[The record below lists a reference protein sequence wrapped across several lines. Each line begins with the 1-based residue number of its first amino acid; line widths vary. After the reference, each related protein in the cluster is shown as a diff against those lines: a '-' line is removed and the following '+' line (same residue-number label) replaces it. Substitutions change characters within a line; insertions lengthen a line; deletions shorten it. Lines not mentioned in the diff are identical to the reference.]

1 MRVDL
6 VVLGGGP
13 GGYSAALRASQLGM
27 KVALVERKR
36 VGGVCLNEGCIPTK
50 ALLHSAHAARLLRE
64 GKKLGVEVEGETKIN
79 WERVQ
84 EHVKGAVEKLVGGVE
99 YLLQKSGVEVITGEG
114 KLRGD
119 GKIEVAGEV
128 IDSRWVILAT
138 GSRPAELKN
147 LPFGGRVLTSSRLMF
162 AEKPPASLVVIGA
175 GAIGLELA
183 TAFSSFGT
191 EVKVV
196 EALSTPLGGMDRDM
210 AALLLRALKER
221 GIQIFTSSFVETGE
235 QGQYGIKLRL
245 RDGRELEGELALVAV
260 GRSPNSEIFQGLLEV
275 DQRGFLRI
283 SGNFQTSVEGVFA
296 IGDLAGPPLLAHKA
310 HHQGVLLVEELAGLS
325 PGKMGPIPMAV
336 FTEPEFASVGMSEE
350 EARQRGIKYRKAR
363 FPMGANGRAVSVGE
377 ENGAVKILADEDGR
391 LLGVQILGPGASEI
405 IAEASLALGEGLKAS
420 ELAEAVHV
428 HPTVSEALMEAAMA
442 LEKKAIHIINR

>member
-64 GKKLGVEVEGETKIN
+64 GKKLGIEVEGEARIN

-138 GSRPAELKN
+138 GSRPAELKT
-147 LPFGGRVLTSSRLMF
+147 LPFGGRVLTSSQLMF
-162 AEKPPASLVVIGA
+162 AEKPPQSLIVIGA

-183 TAFSSFGT
+183 TAFSSFGA

-196 EALSTPLGGMDRDM
+196 EALATPLGGMDRDM
-210 AALLLRALKER
+210 AALLIRALKEK
-221 GIQIFTSSFVETGE
+221 GIQIFTSSFVEEGE
-235 QGQYGIKLRL
+235 QGKEGIRLWL

-260 GRSPNSEIFQGLLEV
+260 GRKPNSEIFQGLLEL
-275 DQRGFLRI
+275 DERGFVRTF
-283 SGNFQTSVEGVFA
+283 GDFRTSMEGVFA

-310 HHQGVLLVEELAGLS
+310 HHQGVALVEKLGGLS
-325 PGKMGPIPMAV
+325 TGQLGPIPMAV
-336 FTEPEFASVGMSEE
+336 FTEPEFALVGLSEE
-350 EARQRGIKYRKAR
+350 QAKKSGIKYKKAK
-363 FPMGANGRAVSVGE
+363 FPMGANGRAVGIGQE
-377 ENGAVKILADEDGR
+377 TGAVKILADEDGR

-405 IAEASLALGEGLKAS
+405 IAEASLAMREGLKARQ
-420 ELAEAVHV
+420 LAEAVHV